1 MRLEQKAITTIHAD
15 EGKQLVRKSDGQVA
29 GESVTLGYNYYEA
42 GLPLSEPHLETPDDY
57 EEQDKPT
64 KLDEEVVNEEPIKV
78 DHLKRLKRAS
88 AIIRSLRDEL
98 DSLGLT
104 PQESLEIKDLY
115 HHYGE
120 GTFSVG
126 SHVTTNMKCQYGGN
140 LYAVIKDHDILPHYG
155 IDANTIGSLYALV
168 DENYKDIVEE
178 EEVDCCDLDAIF
190 YI

>member
-15 EGKQLVRKSDGQVA
+15 EGKLLVRKSDGHIA

-42 GLPLSEPHLETPDDY
+42 GIPLSEPHLETPDDY
-57 EEQDKPT
+57 EEQEKPT
-64 KLDEEVVNEEPIKV
+64 QLDEEVAQEDKPIKV
-78 DHLKRLKRAS
+78 DHMKRLKRAS
-88 AIIRSLRDEL
+88 AIIRSMRDEL

-115 HHYGE
+115 NHYGE

-126 SHVTTNMKCQYGGN
+126 SHVTKNMKCQYKGN
-140 LYAVIKDHDILPHYG
+140 IYAVIKDHDILPHFA
-155 IDANTIGSLYALV
+155 IDNNTIGILYALV

-178 EEVDCCDLDAIF
+178 EEVAYEGEDSHS
-190 YI
+190 

>member
-15 EGKQLVRKSDGQVA
+15 EGKLLVRKSDGQVA

-42 GLPLSEPHLETPDDY
+42 GIPLNEPHLETPDDY
-57 EEQDKPT
+57 EEQDKPII
-64 KLDEEVVNEEPIKV
+64 LDEEVVSETPIKV
-78 DHLKRLKRAS
+78 DHMKRLKRAS
-88 AIIRSLRDEL
+88 AIIRSMRDEL

-104 PQESLEIKDLY
+104 PQESIEIKDLY

-126 SHVTTNMKCQYGGN
+126 SHVTKNMKCQYKGN
-140 LYAVIKDHDILPHYG
+140 LYAVIKEHDILPHYG

-168 DENYKDIVEE
+168 DDNYKDIVEE
-178 EEVDCCDLDAIF
+178 EEVAYEGEDSNA
-190 YI
+190 

>member
-1 MRLEQKAITTIHAD
+1 MRLEQKAITTIYAD
-15 EGKQLVRKSDGQVA
+15 DGKLLIRKSDGQVA

-42 GLPLSEPHLETPDDY
+42 GIPLSEPHLETPDDY
-57 EEQDKPT
+57 EEQDKPII
-64 KLDEEVVNEEPIKV
+64 LDEEVVIETPIKV

-88 AIIRSLRDEL
+88 AIIRGMRDEL

-126 SHVTTNMKCQYGGN
+126 SHVTKNMKCQYKGN

-155 IDANTIGSLYALV
+155 IDENTIGSLYALV
-168 DENYKDIVEE
+168 DENYKDIVKE
-178 EEVDCCDLDAIF
+178 EEVAYEGEDSNA
-190 YI
+190 

>member
-1 MRLEQKAITTIHAD
+1 MRLEQKSITTIHAD
-15 EGKQLVRKSDGQVA
+15 DGKLLVRKSDGHIA

-42 GLPLSEPHLETPDDY
+42 GIPLNDPRLETPDDY
-57 EEQDKPT
+57 EEQEKPII
-64 KLDEEVVNEEPIKV
+64 LDEEVVNETPINV
-78 DHLKRLKRAS
+78 DHMKRLKRAS
-88 AIIRSLRDEL
+88 AIIRSMRDEL

-126 SHVTTNMKCQYGGN
+126 SHVTKNMKCQYKGN

-155 IDANTIGSLYALV
+155 IDENTIGSLYALV

-178 EEVDCCDLDAIF
+178 KEVAYEGEDSNA
-190 YI
+190 